1 MKLKIEGFNI
11 NNLIN
16 DIEDTQTVEGVRL
29 KINRL
34 FPNAKAT
41 VTKNSKTNSITV
53 EGLTQSQMDK
63 IFQS

>member
-1 MKLKIEGFNI
+1 MKLKIEGFNM
-11 NNLIN
+11 NDLIN
-16 DIEDTQTVEGVRL
+16 DIEDTQTVEGVQK

-41 VTKNSKTNSITV
+41 VIKNSKTNSITV